1 MDARYILASTSS
13 SFDPIA
19 DVLDMP
25 SQNRSQLGV
34 KERLV
39 RAARW
44 TRPVLK
50 HRYFWLGLVAVV
62 GALIGLYLVMNHVV
76 MPMYTRQ
83 GVAVTVPEVREMSFE
98 EARDMLEERDLQPER
113 RDQPFNPSLPRDAV
127 VDQNPQPRA
136 SVKPGRRVYLY
147 VNSGARRIVTVPDV
161 RNETQLNAESMLRS
175 VGLTSVEVRQDK
187 TPSPNKGTVTRQD
200 PQPGATLG
208 AESRVTVWVSP
219 GLGSETVAVP
229 DVRGLAPVDARR
241 ALLDAGVWVDPA
253 RSIGGS
259 VTRQE
264 PEAGAEVRAGTEVR
278 IYADPLDP
286 DAEGSTTEG
295 GDGPQQE
302 GGGAF

>member
-1 MDARYILASTSS
+1 M
-13 SFDPIA
+13 
-19 DVLDMP
+19 
-25 SQNRSQLGV
+25 SQHRSQLGF

-44 TRPVLK
+44 TRPVVK
-50 HRYFWLGLVAVV
+50 HRYFWLGLLALV
-62 GALIGLYLVMNHVV
+62 GALLGLYLVMNHVV

-83 GVAVTVPEVREMSFE
+83 GVSVMVPEVRELSFE
-98 EARDMLEERDLQPER
+98 QARDLIEERDLQPER

-161 RNETQLNAESMLRS
+161 RNETQLNAESTLRS

-187 TPSPNKGTVTRQD
+187 NPSPNKGTVTRQS
-200 PQPGATLG
+200 PEPGATLG
-208 AESRVTVWVSP
+208 AESRVTLWVSP
-219 GLGSETVAVP
+219 GLGNETVTVP

-241 ALLDAGVWVDPA
+241 ALTDAELWVDPT
-253 RSIGGS
+253 RSVGGS

-264 PEAGAEVRAGTEVR
+264 PEADSEVREGTEVR
-278 IYADPLDP
+278 IYADALGP
-286 DAEGSTTEG
+286 DSEGSDE
-295 GDGPQQE
+295 PQGE
-302 GGGAF
+302 GGGDF